1 MTELPRDADVV
12 VVGAGALG
20 SSAAYHLATRGRR
33 VVLVDKFEAASQT
46 SPRAAGL
53 TQQMRGSE
61 AMSRLA
67 RRACALIA
75 SFEQETGEPMRFFR
89 SGSVKL
95 ARLPEHESQ
104 LRDELERAE
113 RWGIPLRAIDPQ
125 DVPTLAPFVRP
136 DGVRFA
142 TYNAE
147 DLYLEP
153 VQVPRGYTNA
163 AVRRGAT
170 LLERT
175 PVERLLVER
184 GAVVGVQTGRGRIA
198 APVVVDAA

>member
-1 MTELPRDADVV
+1 MPAVRPEPGPAGYPRPVSESHGGLPRDVDVV

-20 SSAAYHLATRGRR
+20 SSVAYHLSALGRR
-33 VVLVDKFEAASQT
+33 VALLDKFEAASQT

-67 RRACALIA
+67 RRACDLIA
-75 SFEQETGEPMRFFR
+75 SFEQDTGEPMQFFR

-95 ARLPEHESQ
+95 ARLPEHETQ
-104 LRDELERAE
+104 LRDELARAE
-113 RWGIPLRAIDPQ
+113 RWGIPLRAIDPAE
-125 DVPTLAPFVRP
+125 VPALSPFVCP

-153 VQVPRGYTNA
+153 VQVPRGYSRA
-163 AVRRGAT
+163 AMRRGA
-170 LLERT
+170 
-175 PVERLLVER
+175 
-184 GAVVGVQTGRGRIA
+184 
-198 APVVVDAA
+198 